1 VKRVLVSTDIAAL
14 ADELEDQLAGLATP
28 GRAENERRYLR
39 SDLTHLGTAVPTVR
53 RTVASFDRQH
63 PQLRRAQVLAL
74 ASQLWDHPLTAPVHE
89 RRLAAVELL
98 TRHLGQLGVADAPL
112 LERLLRESRTWA
124 LVDALSIQVVG
135 VLVLRDDADWVPLLE
150 RWAGDDDRWVRRAA
164 LLAHLPSLRRGE
176 RHDRTPDPVR
186 RRVAHRARDAGDHP
200 APPPVEE
207 VFTRFGELADAHL
220 EDRDPFVRKAIG
232 WVLRETGA
240 RHPRLVTDWLV
251 PRAGRASGV
260 TVREAARRLPD
271 ADRDA
276 VLAARG

>member
-1 VKRVLVSTDIAAL
+1 VLVSTDVAAL
-14 ADELEDQLAGLATP
+14 ADELEARLAELATP
-28 GRAENERRYLR
+28 GRAEQERRYLR

-63 PQLRRAQVLAL
+63 PQLRRPQVLAL
-74 ASQLWDHPLTAPVHE
+74 ATQLWDHPFTAPVHE

-98 TRHLGQLGVADAPL
+98 ARHLGLLDVADAPL
-112 LERLLRESRTWA
+112 LERMLRESRTWA
-124 LVDALSIQVVG
+124 LVDTLSIQVVG
-135 VLVLRDDADWVPLLE
+135 ALALRDDGDWAPVLR
-150 RWAGDDDRWVRRAA
+150 RWASDDDRWVRRAA

-176 RHDRTPDPVR
+176 RHDRAGELGRP
-186 RRVAHRARDAGDHP
+186 RVAHRARDAGDHA

-207 VFTRFGELADAHL
+207 VFARFGELADGHL

-240 RHPRLVTDWLV
+240 RHPHLVTDWLV
-251 PRAGRASGV
+251 PRAGRASGL
-260 TVREAARRLPD
+260 TVREAVRRLPGP
-271 ADRDA
+271 DRDA

>member
-1 VKRVLVSTDIAAL
+1 VTHVPVSTDIAAL
-14 ADELEDQLAGLATP
+14 ADELEDQLADLATP

-74 ASQLWDHPLTAPVHE
+74 ASQLWDHPFTAPVHE

-98 TRHLGQLGVADAPL
+98 ARHLGQLGVVDAPL

-135 VLVLRDDADWVPLLE
+135 ALVLRDDADWVPVLR
-150 RWAGDDDRWVRRAA
+150 RWAADDDRWVRRAA

-176 RHDRTPDPVR
+176 RHDRSSGQPP
-186 RRVAHRARDAGDHP
+186 RRVARPAQDAGDHP
-200 APPPVEE
+200 PPPSVEE
-207 VFTRFGELADAHL
+207 VFARFGELADGHL

-240 RHPRLVTDWLV
+240 RHPRLVTDWLI

-260 TVREAARRLPD
+260 TFREAVRRLPE

-276 VLAARG
+276 MLAARG

>member
-1 VKRVLVSTDIAAL
+1 VGVLVSTDVAAL
-14 ADELEDQLAGLATP
+14 ADELEARLADLATP
-28 GRAENERRYLR
+28 GRAEHERRYLR

-53 RTVASFDRQH
+53 RTVASFDRAH

-74 ASQLWDHPLTAPVHE
+74 ASQLWDHPFTAPVHE

-98 TRHLGQLGVADAPL
+98 ARHLGELGVRDAPL

-124 LVDALSIQVVG
+124 LVDALSVQVVG
-135 VLVLRDDADWVPLLE
+135 ALVLRDDADWIAVLR
-150 RWAGDDDRWVRRAA
+150 RWAGDEDRWVRRAA

-176 RHDRTPDPVR
+176 LHDRAAHPGR

-207 VFTRFGELADAHL
+207 VFERFGELADAHL

-240 RHPRLVTDWLV
+240 RHPHLVTDWLV
-251 PRAGRASGV
+251 PRAARASGV
-260 TVREAARRLPD
+260 TVREAARRLPES
-271 ADRDA
+271 DRDR
-276 VLAARG
+276 VLAARE